1 MAAAYAACDG
11 TKAAA
16 TLRLLRHSIP
26 VVRVLVGKE
35 RMSLYD
41 YALFGA
47 AETSALN
54 PLRED
59 VFVSSVVGLTLPRT
73 PLSLL
78 EEPFDLQ
85 KSNSCHPSWYPSAL
99 ANDRRPTTDDVF
111 YAFLPNCCRADVCAR
126 P

>member
-1 MAAAYAACDG
+1 LAAAYAACDG

-59 VFVSSVVGLTLPRT
+59 VFVSSVVGLTGQCLPILIVCRILRRSV
-73 PLSLL
+73 PIL
-78 EEPFDLQ
+78 
-85 KSNSCHPSWYPSAL
+85 PS
-99 ANDRRPTTDDVF
+99 F
-111 YAFLPNCCRADVCAR
+111 C
-126 P
+126 